1 MRNNRKMKTGAK
13 IMRRPEKMLNEQGTG
28 QKNKR
33 KLQMTSSRRMMR
45 YRVRAVKRMTS
56 NRMMKVMRVLMKRI
70 RLEKR
75 VNRF

>member
-13 IMRRPEKMLNEQGTG
+13 IMRRPEKMLNGQGTG

-33 KLQMTSSRRMMR
+33 KLQMTSSCRMMR

-56 NRMMKVMRVLMKRI
+56 NRMMKVMRVLIKRI